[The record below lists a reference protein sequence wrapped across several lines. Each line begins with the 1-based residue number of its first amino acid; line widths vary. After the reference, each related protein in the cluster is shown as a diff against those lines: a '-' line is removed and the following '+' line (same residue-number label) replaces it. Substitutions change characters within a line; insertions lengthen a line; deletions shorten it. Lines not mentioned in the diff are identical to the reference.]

1 MKTIKTQTMNKT
13 GTSDSDLRTLKKN
26 MRFKVQTQ
34 NAGSTTKDHDV
45 YNSSLLMESHKGS
58 YCSYTEVSS

>member
-1 MKTIKTQTMNKT
+1 MTQISEHK
-13 GTSDSDLRTLKKN
+13 KKN